1 MSKSKVPIIK
11 IQVNTAGIENGI
23 DTMAASLE
31 GLSGSIGDSFSGLLE
46 ILHTISADIV
56 CILEEMK
63 EIDWLGVAD
72 TGIQALSTIWS
83 KDRPNNTAGS
93 GGYVGKYEAR
103 KTGESDK
110 ASASGDMTDHMGI
123 AFSNLGDL
131 AFLGSDEDL
140 LQSLGNLIAK
150 LKESAA
156 AWAAQMGAKIADKA
170 VDLQI
175 IALYAVDYIKA
186 FGAAVAQLAASTAA
200 WVANT
205 AAKVASTAAEWAQI
219 AATTAWNA
227 LCAVATTVTTAF
239 GAAMAF
245 LTSPIGLVVAA
256 IAALIAIVV
265 LLVKNWDTVKSAVL
279 GAWEA
284 IKDAL
289 GNAWAW
295 FRDTVADPVVNGFK
309 GMINGV
315 IGFINGMIAGI
326 VQGING
332 VIGVLNKLRFAVPD
346 WIPGI
351 GGKTLGFHLNPV
363 TAPQIPYLAQGA
375 VLPANKPFMAVVG
388 DQRHGTNIEA
398 PLTTIQEAVRMEL
411 GDLAAAMHAGL
422 EALLAENRQLRRT
435 VEAIEVGDTVI
446 GQAAARYSHRQAVM
460 SGGAI

>member
-1 MSKSKVPIIK
+1 M
-11 IQVNTAGIENGI
+11 
-23 DTMAASLE
+23 
-31 GLSGSIGDSFSGLLE
+31 
-46 ILHTISADIV
+46 
-56 CILEEMK
+56 
-63 EIDWLGVAD
+63 
-72 TGIQALSTIWS
+72 
-83 KDRPNNTAGS
+83 
-93 GGYVGKYEAR
+93 
-103 KTGESDK
+103 
-110 ASASGDMTDHMGI
+110 
-123 AFSNLGDL
+123 
-131 AFLGSDEDL
+131 
-140 LQSLGNLIAK
+140 QSLGALIAK

-156 AWAAQMGAKIADKA
+156 AWAAQMGAKLADKA

-175 IALYAVDYIKA
+175 MALYAADYIKA

-239 GAAMAF
+239 GTAMAF

-279 GAWEA
+279 GAWQA

-295 FRDTVADPVVNGFK
+295 FRQTVVDPLLNGAK
-309 GMINGV
+309 GMINGI

-326 VQGING
+326 VRGVNA

-346 WIPGI
+346 WVPGI
-351 GGKTLGFHLNPV
+351 GGMTLGFHLNPV
-363 TAPQIPYLAQGA
+363 TAPQIPYLARGA

-411 GDLAAAMHAGL
+411 GELAVALQAGL
-422 EALLAENRQLRRT
+422 QALLAENRQLRRT
-435 VEAIEVGDTVI
+435 VEAIELGDGVI

-460 SGGAI
+460 RGGAI